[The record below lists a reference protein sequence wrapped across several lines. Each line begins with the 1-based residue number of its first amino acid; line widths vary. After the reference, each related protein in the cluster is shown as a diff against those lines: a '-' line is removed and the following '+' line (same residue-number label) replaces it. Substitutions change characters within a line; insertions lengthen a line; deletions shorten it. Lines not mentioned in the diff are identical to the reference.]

1 MYPGHRIL
9 AQPGQTKFT
18 APECCGKYTCR
29 GFTVEPGQDG
39 GCVHTAT
46 QPKVVGARALL
57 ARSMG
62 GGGGHRRAGPQSWTF
77 GWGCTERSFSLLFTS
92 VLCRGTLP
100 NVHWPITHFCTQII
114 DEQGVVT
121 Q

>member
-1 MYPGHRIL
+1 M
-9 AQPGQTKFT
+9 
-18 APECCGKYTCR
+18 
-29 GFTVEPGQDG
+29 
-39 GCVHTAT
+39 HTAT

-62 GGGGHRRAGPQSWTF
+62 GGRGAQKSGPQSWTF
-77 GWGCTERSFSLLFTS
+77 GWGFTERSFSVCYLGLESS

-114 DEQGVVT
+114 DEQGLVT